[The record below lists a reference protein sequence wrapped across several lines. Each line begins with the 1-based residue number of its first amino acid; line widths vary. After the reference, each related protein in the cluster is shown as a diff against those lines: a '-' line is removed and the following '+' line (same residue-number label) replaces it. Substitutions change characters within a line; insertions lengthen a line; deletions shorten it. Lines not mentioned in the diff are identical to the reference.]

1 MCGILLHYQGIDN
14 NLDDEF
20 IELEEDTLSR
30 DSNPTSSNKSK
41 IFNKLIPYIINRGPN
56 YASIRNSSK
65 YGISWFSSILS
76 LRDPLTRQS
85 VKIND
90 RFVLQY
96 NGELYNS
103 SIQHNDTLF
112 VAGLIE
118 RYQDDI
124 PKAIRE
130 MEGEFAYTIFD
141 KQCEKLYFGRDT
153 IGKRSL
159 SYKFDS
165 ETSKLF
171 ISSVSGTSEGFENC
185 EGGTI
190 YIYDSKTGN
199 LEDDLRIR
207 DVPYIVS
214 CSIDEEMCQINENI
228 ELLFNELSE
237 AVCRRVES
245 IHPLHRENTPI
256 SILFSGGLDCSVI
269 AALICEQIIKSGSD
283 TVIELLNVGFENPRT
298 KMKPEQ
304 APDRILAKNSATTLR
319 KLYPTV
325 KIILIEVD
333 VPYEEYLE
341 QRGKVVDLIYPK
353 QTEMDL
359 SIAVAFYFASKGDGF
374 SVAEDGTREPYHR
387 KGIVLFSGL
396 GADEL
401 YGGYHKLANKS
412 AEELANALTLQINN
426 IHDRNLNR
434 DDKVI
439 ASNGVE
445 VRYPFLDEKVVQ
457 FSTELPINYKVNK
470 KILRDM
476 ALMKLKLEGIAEEP
490 KRAIQFGAK
499 SAKMTKDGNKHGT
512 DLLK

>member
-1 MCGILLHYQGIDN
+1 
-14 NLDDEF
+14 
-20 IELEEDTLSR
+20 
-30 DSNPTSSNKSK
+30 
-41 IFNKLIPYIINRGPN
+41 
-56 YASIRNSSK
+56 
-65 YGISWFSSILS
+65 
-76 LRDPLTRQS
+76 
-85 VKIND
+85 
-90 RFVLQY
+90 
-96 NGELYNS
+96 
-103 SIQHNDTLF
+103 
-112 VAGLIE
+112 
-118 RYQDDI
+118 
-124 PKAIRE
+124 
-130 MEGEFAYTIFD
+130 ME
-141 KQCEKLYFGRDT
+141 
-153 IGKRSL
+153 
-159 SYKFDS
+159 
-165 ETSKLF
+165 
-171 ISSVSGTSEGFENC
+171 
-185 EGGTI
+185 
-190 YIYDSKTGN
+190 
-199 LEDDLRIR
+199 
-207 DVPYIVS
+207 
-214 CSIDEEMCQINENI
+214 
-228 ELLFNELSE
+228 
-237 AVCRRVES
+237 
-245 IHPLHRENTPI
+245 
-256 SILFSGGLDCSVI
+256 
-269 AALICEQIIKSGSD
+269 
-283 TVIELLNVGFENPRT
+283 
-298 KMKPEQ
+298 PEQ

-333 VPYEEYLE
+333 VPYKEYLE

-374 SVAEDGTREPYHR
+374 SVAENGTREPYHR
-387 KGIVLFSGL
+387 KGVVLFSGL